1 MEQSGQIRV
10 AAFDSPKS
18 ERESAD
24 FRCDGVSDDV
34 EINVAIDLPGKL
46 NLLKTKYGASRWFKE
61 TSDYLGQR
69 YQQEEGRMEEA
80 FKFVTLSRDN
90 GSVYS
95 YEFSSILRDTGSSIG
110 SVLDMLI
117 RNTTTKPRKYYN
129 FRDYCLFLSTN
140 IPDIHLRSVSVNS
153 LFPMVLIPFSALG
166 TTQPKPKWWLAYT
179 KVKHSEVSD
188 CKQANLSNALGSLAA
203 LAILGTLL
211 ACFIRTRLFVNVGLV
226 YPSGDP
232 AVSSERILFDMT

>member
-1 MEQSGQIRV
+1 MEQSGQIKV
-10 AAFDSPKS
+10 AAFNAPKG
-18 ERESAD
+18 EKACAD

-34 EINVAIDLPGKL
+34 EINAAMDLPGKV

-61 TSDYLGQR
+61 TSDYLGKR
-69 YQQEEGRMEEA
+69 CQQIEERMSKA

-90 GSVYS
+90 GPVYS
-95 YEFSSILRDTGSSIG
+95 YEFSSILRDTGSSII

-117 RNTTTKPRKYYN
+117 RSTTTKPRKYYN
-129 FRDYCLFLSTN
+129 FRDYCLFLGTS

-166 TTQPKPKWWLAYT
+166 TAQPKPKWWLAYT

-203 LAILGTLL
+203 LAILGALL
-211 ACFIRTRLFVNVGLV
+211 GCFIRSELFVNVGLV
-226 YPSGDP
+226 YPPGDP
-232 AVSSERILFDMT
+232 AVSSERILFEMT